1 MIPESNEKSTN
12 TILFVKIIAHCS
24 NQNKEDIVD
33 DWRKVIRGAQDYL
46 EVRHLCKSIDHNKG
60 ALYIVDNRQMFI
72 FKKRVL
78 YTLLYRQR
86 GTKAKMKSTTLKT
99 KNSPWLLTMYKTWA
113 CVICRSSLWK
123 LVLNT
128 LGEEFLKNTFL
139 DIRIHFWIFTFTAFV
154 RYIFSEQYLYFLE
167 VRVVIWFVV

>member
-1 MIPESNEKSTN
+1 MA
-12 TILFVKIIAHCS
+12 KIIWKCVIYASQLITVRGHYRSWTIGKCS
-24 NQNKEDIVD
+24 S
-33 DWRKVIRGAQDYL
+33 L
-46 EVRHLCKSIDHNKG
+46 
-60 ALYIVDNRQMFI
+60 
-72 FKKRVL
+72 KRVL